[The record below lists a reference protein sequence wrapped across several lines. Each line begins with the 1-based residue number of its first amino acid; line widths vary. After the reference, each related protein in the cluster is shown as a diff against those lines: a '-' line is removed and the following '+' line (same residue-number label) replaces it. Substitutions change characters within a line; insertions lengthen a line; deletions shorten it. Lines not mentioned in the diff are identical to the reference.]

1 MAGTGGS
8 EQGVPPPGIDHTAR
22 RDSEPPPA
30 PDRFWN
36 VILPAIGA
44 VIILG
49 AGIVGQCFGG

>member
-8 EQGVPPPGIDHTAR
+8 KQEAPQAEIDHTVR
-22 RDSEPPPA
+22 SDPEPPPA

-49 AGIVGQCFGG
+49 AGIAGQCFGG